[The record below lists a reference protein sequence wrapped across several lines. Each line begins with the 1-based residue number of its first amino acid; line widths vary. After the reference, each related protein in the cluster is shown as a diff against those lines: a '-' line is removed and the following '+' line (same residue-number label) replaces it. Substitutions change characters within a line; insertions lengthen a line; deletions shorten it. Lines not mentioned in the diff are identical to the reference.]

1 MGDEVLPLRAFV
13 FASSDDP
20 EFVRVVQERMAND
33 GTRKYLHFIARCD
46 PVDDESADG
55 FNVFV
60 ALDCNSDAQ
69 ARALANEYFSSILSF
84 GRAQGV
90 LGLKNM

>member
-1 MGDEVLPLRAFV
+1 
-13 FASSDDP
+13 
-20 EFVRVVQERMAND
+20 MAQD

-46 PVDDESADG
+46 PVDEESNDG
-55 FNVFV
+55 FNIFV
-60 ALDCNSDAQ
+60 ALDCNGDAH

-84 GRAQGV
+84 GRVQGV